1 MGFRSQAKRKVAS
14 KKKSNVFFRADK
26 VQSTLS
32 AQVHN
37 LKGPLMLHM
46 VKNLDDHSLE

>member
-1 MGFRSQAKRKVAS
+1 MGFRSQAKRKEAS
-14 KKKSNVFFRADK
+14 NRMGKMFLKTDK
-26 VQSTLS
+26 VLSTFS